1 MTELKK
7 KVITI
12 NREHLNP
19 SLSSQK
25 RNSSVKKNRKLPGFI
40 KPSELKNNLIKLLKQ
55 KREETKNTTNE
66 SNVEHVSIQN
76 RFSKNNNNGNN
87 NNNNNNN
94 NGNNNNGNKN
104 NKNNQQQQQQPFNR
118 QKYTDIFSKDFEASL
133 DYLKTFKRNAHPS
146 STRKH
151 HSQQQQQPEDTQ
163 FGVNNFQNVTL
174 DVPSDLTLPISLNIP
189 GMNATTTKK
198 HESFVAS
205 PLQQQLQEL
214 HQ

>member
-19 SLSSQK
+19 TLSSQK

-66 SNVEHVSIQN
+66 PNVEHVSIQN
-76 RFSKNNNNGNN
+76 RFSNN
-87 NNNNNNN
+87 NNNNN
-94 NGNNNNGNKN
+94 K
-104 NKNNQQQQQQPFNR
+104 NKNNQQKPQQPFNR

-146 STRKH
+146 SSTRKH
-151 HSQQQQQPEDTQ
+151 HHQSQQQQQQPDDKHL
-163 FGVNNFQNVTL
+163 GINNFQNVTL

-189 GMNATTTKK
+189 GMNATTTTKQ
-198 HESFVAS
+198 HEPFVAS
-205 PLQQQLQEL
+205 PLQ
-214 HQ
+214 